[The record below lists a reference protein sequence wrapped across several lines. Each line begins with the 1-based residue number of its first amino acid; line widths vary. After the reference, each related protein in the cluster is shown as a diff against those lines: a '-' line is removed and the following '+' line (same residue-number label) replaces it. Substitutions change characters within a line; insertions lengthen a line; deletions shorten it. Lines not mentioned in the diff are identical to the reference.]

1 MDAYNDKTLWAS
13 AGIYKQPEF
22 DVQAYQKKIDQVMG
36 LSPSGLPIVRLVWA
50 WDARKWENIG
60 WDSFGV
66 AVKGEWRQRYRA
78 LSVDIGG
85 DDYVDISPPR
95 WILEERFEPESIAQS
110 WELTRYRKRV
120 TGEPT
125 MFCKGCGRMR
135 WISREKSDEDMA
147 VCVYC
152 DYTQMIPSINEDV
165 WGPVPREGW
174 YNLLPYIGIIAHHKN
189 HCCKKAWEE
198 TREICYG
205 EYKLPDGRELKRLK
219 KAVYRRNKEVATNPH
234 IKPELNEVALE
245 QAKVMGL
252 QAMQDAKVRK
262 RNELAEIRREHRYD
276 HLNRVSV

>member
-1 MDAYNDKTLWAS
+1 MHDTYDDPAKFAS
-13 AGIYKQPEF
+13 AGIYKQPDF
-22 DVQAYQKKIDQVMG
+22 DIPAYQKKIDAIVG
-36 LSPSGLPIVRLVWA
+36 LSPSGDSIVRLVWA
-50 WDARKWENIG
+50 WDAKKWENTE

-66 AVKGEWRQRYRA
+66 AVAGEWRQKYRA

-110 WELTRYRKRV
+110 WELTRYRKKI

-125 MFCKGCGRMR
+125 LFCPKCYRMK
-135 WISREKSDEDMA
+135 WIGPKSEEEML
-147 VCVYC
+147 VCAYC
-152 DYTQMIPSINEDV
+152 DHTVYLACIKEDV
-165 WGPVPREGW
+165 WGPVSRDGW
-174 YNLLPYIGIIAHHKN
+174 YNLLPHIGIVAHHRD
-189 HCCKKAWEE
+189 HCCKKAWLD

-234 IKPELNEVALE
+234 ITPELNEVALQ
-245 QAKVMGL
+245 QAKVLGL